1 MKKLVYLF
9 IAFAAAAAITGCEEK
24 VVPLDIKVQLFSDDA
39 PLAVAGV
46 EVSLTDAS
54 NIFTVATDAAGK
66 AQFTVMPGT
75 YTASATFKT
84 VEGGKRVAYNGS
96 NPGIVVSNVMMLP
109 EGEDAFRL
117 ELQKVESQQLVIKE
131 LYCTGCPKNGGSG
144 SYSNDAYVIVYNNS
158 EFEADATDLV
168 FGFMPPYNGHAAN
181 KFYDTGNNLIY
192 ANENWIPAAGAIW
205 SFTSSVKIPAY
216 SQIVVAIF
224 GAIDHTATVDAS
236 VNLANAS
243 YYWMSNSGV
252 AQYTNAKY
260 AANEVVPTA
269 NYLTC
274 YPFNMGNAWVL
285 SNSAPGFFIGTMSK
299 AENERICNDTA
310 NFDLTNG
317 TTNVGWSVK
326 FPKASIVGAVEV
338 FSAANVEKS
347 MARFPAD
354 INTGY
359 VAITNNKGYTVYRNV
374 DKEAT
379 EALPENEGK
388 LVYNYAGGTEDV
400 NGSTDPSGI
409 DAEASI
415 AAGAHII
422 YSQTND
428 SGKDFHQR
436 KTASLKK

>member
-1 MKKLVYLF
+1 MKRLISF
-9 IAFAAAAAITGCEEK
+9 FAVLAAVAITVGCEILPK
-24 VVPLDIKVQLFSDDA
+24 TVVISVQLKSDGA
-39 PLAVAGV
+39 PLAVEGVNVNIVDAAGTV
-46 EVSLTDAS
+46 NFDMATDAS
-54 NIFTVATDAAGK
+54 GVAT
-66 AQFTVMPGT
+66 FVVLPGS
-75 YTASATFKT
+75 YTASATIKT
-84 VEGGKRVAYNGS
+84 VEAGKRVVYNGS
-96 NPGIVVSNVMMLP
+96 NTTILVS
-109 EGEDAFRL
+109 EKQEDTAYDID
-117 ELQKVESQQLVIKE
+117 LQKVESQQLVIKE
-131 LYCTGCPKNGGSG
+131 LYCTGCPKNEGTG

-181 KFYDTGNNLIY
+181 KFYTDNNLIY

-205 SFTSSVKIPAY
+205 SFTSPVKIPAY

-224 GAIDHTATVDAS
+224 GAIDHTATVTAS
-236 VNLANAS
+236 VNLSNPA
-243 YYWMSNSGV
+243 YYWMSNSDV

-260 AANEVVPTA
+260 TSSDAIPTA
-269 NYLTC
+269 NYLTS
-274 YPFNMGNAWVL
+274 YPFNKGNAWVL
-285 SNSAPGFFIGTMSK
+285 SNSAPGFFIGSMSRS
-299 AENERICNDTA
+299 ENQRISTDQA

-317 TTNVGWSVK
+317 STDTGWSVK
-326 FPKASIVGAVEV
+326 FPKSAVIGAVEV
-338 FSAANVEKS
+338 FSAANIEKS
-347 MARFPAD
+347 LARFSPD

-388 LVYNYAGGTEDV
+388 LVYGYSGGTEDV

-415 AAGAHII
+415 ANGAHII
-422 YSQTND
+422 YAQTND

-436 KTASLKK
+436 KVSSLK

>member
-1 MKKLVYLF
+1 MKRFVYL
-9 IAFAAAAAITGCEEK
+9 ILVFAAVAAVTGCEEK
-24 VVPLDIKVQLFSDDA
+24 VVPLDIQIQLFSDNA

-46 EVSLTDAS
+46 DVAISDAS
-54 NIFTVATDAAGK
+54 NVYTVATDAAGR
-66 AQFTVMPGT
+66 ARFTLLPGT
-75 YTASATFKT
+75 YSASATFKT

-96 NPGIVVSNVMMLP
+96 NPGIVVSNVMLYP
-109 EGEDAFRL
+109 SGEDAFRL

-131 LYCTGCPKNGGSG
+131 LYNGGCPQNGGAG
-144 SYSNDAYVIVYNNS
+144 SFSNDAYVIVYNNS

-168 FGFMPPYNGHAAN
+168 FAFMPPYNGHAAN
-181 KFYDTGNNLIY
+181 KFYGADNTLIY
-192 ANENWIPAAGAIW
+192 ADESWIPAAGAIW

-216 SQIVVAIF
+216 SQVVVAIF
-224 GAIDHTATVDAS
+224 GAVDHTATVDAS

-252 AQYTNAKY
+252 AQYSNKKY
-260 AANEVVPTA
+260 AASDVIPTG

-274 YPFNMGNAWVL
+274 YPFNMGNAWTL
-285 SNSAPGFFIGTMSK
+285 SNSAPAFFIANMSK
-299 AENERICNDTA
+299 SENERISNDTA

-317 TTNVGWSVK
+317 NTNVGWSVK
-326 FPKASIVGAVEV
+326 FPKSSVIGALEVYSASNI
-338 FSAANVEKS
+338 EKS
-347 MARFPAD
+347 MPRFTPEL
-354 INTGY
+354 NTGY
-359 VAITNNKGYTVYRNV
+359 VALTNKMGYSIYRNV

-379 EALPENEGK
+379 EALAENTGK
-388 LVYNYAGGTEDV
+388 LVYGYAGGTEDV

>member
-1 MKKLVYLF
+1 MKRLISF
-9 IAFAAAAAITGCEEK
+9 FAVLAAVAITVGCEILPK
-24 VVPLDIKVQLFSDDA
+24 TVVISVQLKSDGA
-39 PLAVAGV
+39 PLAVEGV
-46 EVSLTDAS
+46 NV
-54 NIFTVATDAAGK
+54 NIVDAAG
-66 AQFTVMPGT
+66 TVNFDMATNASGVATFVVLPGS
-75 YTASATFKT
+75 YTATATIKT
-84 VEGGKRVAYNGS
+84 VEAGKRVVYNGS
-96 NPGIVVSNVMMLP
+96 NTTILVS
-109 EGEDAFRL
+109 EKQEDTAYDID
-117 ELQKVESQQLVIKE
+117 LQKVESQQLVIKE
-131 LYCTGCPKNGGSG
+131 LYCTGCPKNEGTG

-181 KFYDTGNNLIY
+181 KFYTDNNLLY

-205 SFTSSVKIPAY
+205 SFTSPVKIPAY

-224 GAIDHTATVDAS
+224 GAIDHTATVTAS
-236 VNLANAS
+236 VNLSNPA
-243 YYWMSNSGV
+243 YYWMSNSDV

-260 AANEVVPTA
+260 TSSDAIPTA
-269 NYLTC
+269 NYLTS
-274 YPFNMGNAWVL
+274 YPFNKGNAWVL
-285 SNSAPGFFIGTMSK
+285 SNSAPGFFIGSMSRS
-299 AENERICNDTA
+299 ENQRISTDQA

-317 TTNVGWSVK
+317 TTDTGWSVK
-326 FPKASIVGAVEV
+326 FPKSAVIGAVEV
-338 FSAANVEKS
+338 FSAANIEKS
-347 MARFPAD
+347 LARFSPD

-388 LVYNYAGGTEDV
+388 LVYGYSGGTEDV

-415 AAGAHII
+415 ANGAHII
-422 YSQTND
+422 YAQTND

-436 KTASLKK
+436 KVSSLK